1 MKNIIVIN
9 NSNVLNKKK
18 VVNFFLS
25 IIDIYIW
32 IFWIKELIV
41 LYLNYNLIV

>member
-25 IIDIYIW
+25 IIDIYI
-32 IFWIKELIV
+32 
-41 LYLNYNLIV
+41 